1 MHRSPQTRGGGFRL
15 DRSAGLV
22 HHAAVMGYHL
32 RAEAAAG
39 PREEGCATRSAR
51 MSRTGVGSGYRY
63 YSPELGR
70 WVNRDPIGEEGG
82 DHLYAF
88 SRNANLIR
96 HDPLGLQS
104 DSFTIHD
111 GRVSGDTAPAP
122 SGVNELGDA
131 VWRAPALHGAGY
143 RDRLGR
149 AATSPGTYPTTPGG
163 PTHTH
168 QEVGAPT
175 TSAGA
180 KVGALAMIAEGMNTA
195 MNSHELRM
203 ARRDCER
210 RFDMANYLSSGCR
223 ACCVLSVIS
232 SRNSMGGLTVAHAS
246 GTLFYRSCAYV
257 RQQIAAGNPMVDDFN
272 PRRHSSILARGHQ
285 LRFQFVTLP

>member
-1 MHRSPQTRGGGFRL
+1 
-15 DRSAGLV
+15 
-22 HHAAVMGYHL
+22 MGYHL

-39 PREEGCATRSAR
+39 PREEGRATRGAR
-51 MSRTGVGSGYRY
+51 TPRAGVGSGYRY

-96 HDPLGLQS
+96 HDPL
-104 DSFTIHD
+104 
-111 GRVSGDTAPAP
+111 
-122 SGVNELGDA
+122 
-131 VWRAPALHGAGY
+131 
-143 RDRLGR
+143 
-149 AATSPGTYPTTPGG
+149 
-163 PTHTH
+163 
-168 QEVGAPT
+168 
-175 TSAGA
+175 
-180 KVGALAMIAEGMNTA
+180 
-195 MNSHELRM
+195 
-203 ARRDCER
+203 
-210 RFDMANYLSSGCR
+210 
-223 ACCVLSVIS
+223 
-232 SRNSMGGLTVAHAS
+232 RNSMGGLTVAHAS